1 MKHFVCVYCEG
12 NDSKFAVFRKEKN
25 GLRLVKTASVDLYKG
40 ESTSSQNSAQ
50 MDFSDAGGIQLEGIE
65 DGSLIAGGES
75 APVVEGV
82 VNAELEGVNL
92 AGSDFISILTEP
104 SIYYQVFTK
113 KTSET
118 KSSLTQEILSG
129 SGEIREKKIDRA
141 TYGKVE
147 LAGGGSLTAYL
158 SQDVP
163 CFNMISRLAAF
174 NKRRNYRIKAV
185 KSAELSLARYV
196 AKKKKF
202 FPDDYS
208 LVVYIGKEYSKL
220 LFMHGRDLKHIGT
233 SLDVGTTNLHTYDVY
248 FSKILLEMEN
258 GGIPSLDNVI
268 VCGED
273 DSENLILSFYGTF
286 PEANVSRLE
295 FDGVNIES
303 LNEDARIK
311 ISSYA
316 IPIAVMT
323 EYEDELKKEFTGINL
338 LPKYILED
346 QKMLQF
352 AWHAYLVVPLIF
364 FLAFYLTYRI
374 LDNENEIKKLDKEI
388 EVQTALRNQN
398 IELLS
403 QIEFLDGKINNFD
416 QTVALLDSV
425 SAGSEIWNRSLV
437 SLSALIG
444 QKKNL
449 WLRNLSI
456 EDSVKIKLEGH
467 SLNKRAL
474 SDFAAQLDS
483 AIIKNI
489 NYDDIRGVDAYRFT
503 LSYKLPRFVMSGKNE

>member
-1 MKHFVCVYCEG
+1 MKNIICVYCEG
-12 NDSKFAVFRKEKN
+12 NDSKFAIFHKVKN
-25 GLRLVKTASVDLYKG
+25 QIKLVKAASVDLYKAQ
-40 ESTSSQNSAQ
+40 SASSQDSASLNL
-50 MDFSDAGGIQLEGIE
+50 SDDSLQIEGL
-65 DGSLIAGGES
+65 DGDSFIAGGDAS
-75 APVVEGV
+75 PVVEGII
-82 VNAELEGVNL
+82 NAELDGINL
-92 AGSDFISILTEP
+92 AKADFVSILTEP

-129 SGEIREKKIDRA
+129 SGEIREKKIDRE

-163 CFNMISRLAAF
+163 CFNMINRLAAF
-174 NKRRNYRIKAV
+174 NKRRNYKIKSV

-202 FPDDYS
+202 FPDDHS

-258 GGIPSLDNVI
+258 GGIPNLDNIV

-295 FDGVNIES
+295 FDGIVIENLS
-303 LNEDARIK
+303 EDVRIK
-311 ISSYA
+311 LSSYA
-316 IPIAVMT
+316 IPIAVIT
-323 EYEDELKKEFTGINL
+323 ELNDELNKEYTGINL

-346 QKMLQF
+346 QKVLQF
-352 AWHAYLVVPLIF
+352 AWHAYIVVPLIF
-364 FLAFYLTYRI
+364 LLAFYLTYRI
-374 LDNENEIKKLDKEI
+374 LDNENEIKKLDTEI
-388 EVQTALRNQN
+388 AVQTDLRNQN

-403 QIEFLDGKINNFD
+403 QIEFLDGKINSFD
-416 QTVALLDSV
+416 QTVTLLDSV
-425 SAGSEIWNRSLV
+425 SSGAEVWGRTLH
-437 SLSALIG
+437 SLSGFIG

-449 WLRNLSI
+449 WVRTMSI
-456 EDSVKIKLEGH
+456 EDSIKIKIDGH
-467 SLNKRAL
+467 ALNKKVL
-474 SDFAAQLDS
+474 TEFAQQLDS
-483 AIIKNI
+483 ALLKNI
-489 NYDDIRGVDAYRFT
+489 NYDDIRGIDAFRYSLT
-503 LSYKLPRFVMSGKNE
+503 YKIPRLVMSGKNE

>member
-1 MKHFVCVYCEG
+1 MKNIICVYCEG
-12 NDSKFAVFRKEKN
+12 NDSKFAIFHKVKN
-25 GLRLVKTASVDLYKG
+25 QIKLVKAASVDLYKAQ
-40 ESTSSQNSAQ
+40 SASSQDSASLNLNDDSLQ
-50 MDFSDAGGIQLEGIE
+50 IEGL
-65 DGSLIAGGES
+65 DGDSFIAGGDAS
-75 APVVEGV
+75 PVVEGII
-82 VNAELEGVNL
+82 NAELDGINL
-92 AGSDFISILTEP
+92 AKADFVSILTEP

-129 SGEIREKKIDRA
+129 SGEIREKKIDRE

-163 CFNMISRLAAF
+163 CFNMINRLAAF
-174 NKRRNYRIKAV
+174 NKRRNYKIKSV

-202 FPDDYS
+202 FPDDHS

-258 GGIPSLDNVI
+258 GGIPNLDNIV

-295 FDGVNIES
+295 FDGIVIENLS
-303 LNEDARIK
+303 EDVRIK
-311 ISSYA
+311 LSSYA
-316 IPIAVMT
+316 IPIAVIT
-323 EYEDELKKEFTGINL
+323 ELNDELNKEYTGINL

-346 QKMLQF
+346 QKVLQF
-352 AWHAYLVVPLIF
+352 AWHAYIVVPLIF
-364 FLAFYLTYRI
+364 LLAFYLTYRI
-374 LDNENEIKKLDKEI
+374 LDNENEIKKLDTEI
-388 EVQTALRNQN
+388 AVQTDLRNQN

-403 QIEFLDGKINNFD
+403 QIEFLDGKINSFD
-416 QTVALLDSV
+416 QTVTLLDSV
-425 SAGSEIWNRSLV
+425 SSGAEVWGRTLH
-437 SLSALIG
+437 SLSGFIG

-449 WLRNLSI
+449 WVRTMSI
-456 EDSVKIKLEGH
+456 EDSIKIKIDGH
-467 SLNKRAL
+467 ALNKKVL
-474 SDFAAQLDS
+474 TEFAQQLDS
-483 AIIKNI
+483 ALLKNI
-489 NYDDIRGVDAYRFT
+489 NYDDIRGIDAFRYSLT
-503 LSYKLPRFVMSGKNE
+503 YKIPRLVMSGKNE